1 MSRLNHIDYYI
12 PTEELP
18 IDTLLQK
25 VSDAAIPKMFSDRDE
40 YTMFVKGILNL
51 DSVRIETTLPKG
63 DMIGALIEKM
73 FERHIISPSDID
85 IIMVA
90 QETTY
95 DALSNLGHYLQFKHK
110 MTNAY
115 VMTISGNHCVNV
127 EMALSAAAEMM
138 KGNEQLK
145 NILIVSATRTEDVN
159 RRLLGS
165 FGVYGDAAG
174 ILLMGRKEAGPYLL
188 DKEILCHGEM
198 YDVNM
203 AKDNSITLCRLYLKC
218 LKGLLNKR
226 PTATETVAQVIIQ
239 NANPILTN
247 QCLASVGFNDAK
259 IFKKNAAKYGH
270 LNQVD
275 FIVNLKD
282 VLTEQTLTKE
292 DHIMSF
298 GSGWAGTYITSLFA
312 F

>member
-12 PTEELP
+12 PAEELP
-18 IDTLLQK
+18 IDTLLEK
-25 VSDAAIPKMFSDRDE
+25 VPDAAIPKMFSDRDE

-51 DSVRIETTLPKG
+51 ESVRVEPTLNKG
-63 DMIGALIEKM
+63 DMIGGLIEKM
-73 FERHIISPSDID
+73 FERRVVEPTDID
-85 IIMVA
+85 IIIVA
-90 QETTY
+90 QETAT

-110 MTNAY
+110 MTHAH

-127 EMALSAAAEMM
+127 EMALSVAAEMM

-145 NILIVSATRTEDVN
+145 NILIVSATRTEDIN

-174 ILLMGRKEAGPYLL
+174 ILLMGRKEEGPYLL
-188 DKEILCHGEM
+188 DKEILCHGEL
-198 YDVNM
+198 YEVNM
-203 AKDNSITLCRLYLKC
+203 VKDNSITLCRLYLKC

-226 PTATETVAQVIIQ
+226 PTAGETVARVLIQ
-239 NANPILTN
+239 NANPLLTN
-247 QCLASVGFNDAK
+247 QCLASAGFNDNK
-259 IFKKNAAKYGH
+259 IFKKNLAKYGH

-282 VLTEQTLTKE
+282 VLAEQAFTK
-292 DHIMSF
+292 DDQIMSF
-298 GSGWAGTYITSLFA
+298 GSGWAGTYIASLFA